1 MHQHLQKYDIIAPG
15 REETAAAAPELTPRG
30 IGYRYR
36 LQRSV
41 GLALV
46 CADEPGLLRAR
57 NDVISVGH
65 PERSEN
71 LLVEIDFQRF
81 PANGFDRPA
90 DPVNVDPVFPAIT
103 RVEYQRQ
110 SQRSELSGTR

>member
-1 MHQHLQKYDIIAPG
+1 MHQHLQKHEIIAPG
-15 REETAAAAPELTPRG
+15 REETADASPARSPSG
-30 IGYRYR
+30 IRYRYR

-41 GLALV
+41 GLALG
-46 CADEPGLLRAR
+46 CADESGLLRGR

-81 PANGFDRPA
+81 PADDLDRPS
-90 DPVNVDPVFPAIT
+90 DPVDVDPVFPAIT
-103 RVEYQRQ
+103 RVEYQR
-110 SQRSELSGTR
+110 